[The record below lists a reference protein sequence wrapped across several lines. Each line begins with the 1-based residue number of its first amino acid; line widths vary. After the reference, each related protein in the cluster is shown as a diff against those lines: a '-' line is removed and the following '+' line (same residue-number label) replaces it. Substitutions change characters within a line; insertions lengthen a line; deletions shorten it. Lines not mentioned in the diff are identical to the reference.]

1 MGAAAERKLNS
12 MSVGWT
18 APGLMTHADL
28 MKFGCL
34 ENFVSWEDF
43 SGSCG
48 AMINMLDCLTIE
60 ITLLTLCISQGCI
73 ADMNCRIYNLYF
85 YFNFNCAT

>member
-1 MGAAAERKLNS
+1 MGAAAERELNN

-18 APGLMTHADL
+18 APGLSRADL

-34 ENFVSWEDF
+34 EGFVSWEDF

-48 AMINMLDCLTIE
+48 AMINMLVCLTIE
-60 ITLLTLCISQGCI
+60 IILLSLCISQCCI
-73 ADMNCRIYNLYF
+73 TDMNCSIYNLYF
-85 YFNFNCAT
+85 YLKSYCAT